1 MRLLKHAIPVV
12 AHFDWALALTLSA
25 PRDRLAHLVAPG
37 LFLDTFEG
45 QGFLAVACVQ
55 TRRLRPAGVP
65 PFAGLDFFLA
75 GYRLFVTRDRGGRVR
90 RGLQILGSET
100 DRGLMAAA
108 GRLFT
113 HYGYRRTAVEVSGDG
128 GRRRIATSSGLVLEA
143 DCGRAELPPGSV
155 FRNWESARRYAGPMP
170 FTFASEGDAIVSV
183 EGTRAHWKPQPV
195 ALVDARVPFLDKL
208 VGAPV
213 RPAAAFLVEHVDY
226 RWGRGVREPVGW

>member
-1 MRLLKHAIPVV
+1 MRLLKHALPVV

-65 PFAGLDFFLA
+65 AVAGIDFFLA
-75 GYRLFVTRDRGGRVR
+75 GYRLFVTRERGGRTR

-100 DRGLMAAA
+100 DRWLMAAA

-113 HYGYRRTAVEVSGDG
+113 HYGYRRTAVDVSGDG

-155 FRNWESARRYAGPMP
+155 FTNWESARRYAGPMP
-170 FTFASEGDAIVSV
+170 FTFAPEGDAIVSV

-195 ALVDARVPFLDKL
+195 ALVDARVPFLDRL

-213 RPAAAFLVEHVDY
+213 QPAAAFLVEHVDY
-226 RWGRGVREPVGW
+226 RWARGVREPVGW